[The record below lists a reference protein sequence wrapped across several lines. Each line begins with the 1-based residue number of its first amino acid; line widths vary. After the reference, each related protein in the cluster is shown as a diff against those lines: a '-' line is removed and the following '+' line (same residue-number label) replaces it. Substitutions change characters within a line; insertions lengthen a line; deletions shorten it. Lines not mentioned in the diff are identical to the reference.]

1 MRDFKQD
8 VKASGYIHRPLPL
21 DSSRS
26 FEKQQLEK
34 EAIANRRP
42 LTDNFQN
49 WQQRGRGEIQQT
61 EETVTLLS
69 ATRYDTWAK
78 GAPEDGDYVNF
89 GEVGAYLPI
98 PREDWSEFTQIKLDI
113 AAECVN
119 VINPNITITLENDG
133 EIKIPDIYNREGT
146 HVINLEGQAKRTY
159 VLDIS
164 NLPRDVVTGI
174 RIFTGA
180 NGSYMNLQGQLSY
193 TISSLFLEQNQNS
206 TSAKGW
212 KVPSQEIV
220 FSHIGYHPDYSKTAI
235 INSEDF
241 TATTF
246 ELKSEDTVIFQGE
259 IQETTTENGTFGV
272 LDFSTVKE
280 PGTYYLQIADTKT
293 PNFQIGAVST
303 LKADS
308 IWKSLNFIFC
318 ERCGCPVHGIHGTCH
333 EDLTVEYKGALVS
346 FNGGWHDAGDL
357 SQQLVQTSEVTS
369 SLFEAA
375 ETVKDQPDL
384 YLRLIEEGEWGIDFI
399 LKTRLDEGDR
409 VTSAGITRWT
419 DNRIGTMDD
428 AVPRIHNSPYDNFLI
443 TGLLAKIIKSLP
455 QDYAMRSQLLQVVE
469 EDYQYAFAGF
479 KKTGFKHEPIFWE
492 HTYNISKSLFLATMS
507 WTAALMYQLTAEE
520 TYQEQMTEWFDELLT
535 CQEQTGLK
543 LFDGTILK
551 GMFYR
556 DETHKVFQHFNH
568 QAREHL
574 YALAFEEVLTA
585 SPKHA
590 KAEKWLERANEYGDY
605 LDYLGQFTD
614 PYPMYASGIYREDEW
629 QDKES
634 FYRQHLL
641 VDDEAEVSNQ
651 EQLKQGIKIGDGL
664 YIKRFPVW
672 FSFRGNNGILL
683 SMGKSAAVL
692 GRLLNRPALLDKGH
706 QQLQWMVGKN
716 PFGQSMIYG
725 EGYNYPQQYSVSSGE
740 LTGEMPVG
748 MQTFGNEDQP
758 YWPQFNNATY
768 KEVWVGVAGKWLSLV
783 AELIKSEK
791 GYQFH

>member
-193 TISSLFLEQNQNS
+193 TISSLFLEKNQNS

-259 IQETTTENGTFGV
+259 IQETTTDNGTFGV

-280 PGTYYLQIADTKT
+280 PGTY
-293 PNFQIGAVST
+293 
-303 LKADS
+303 
-308 IWKSLNFIFC
+308 
-318 ERCGCPVHGIHGTCH
+318 
-333 EDLTVEYKGALVS
+333 
-346 FNGGWHDAGDL
+346 
-357 SQQLVQTSEVTS
+357 
-369 SLFEAA
+369 
-375 ETVKDQPDL
+375 
-384 YLRLIEEGEWGIDFI
+384 
-399 LKTRLDEGDR
+399 
-409 VTSAGITRWT
+409 
-419 DNRIGTMDD
+419 
-428 AVPRIHNSPYDNFLI
+428 
-443 TGLLAKIIKSLP
+443 
-455 QDYAMRSQLLQVVE
+455 
-469 EDYQYAFAGF
+469 
-479 KKTGFKHEPIFWE
+479 
-492 HTYNISKSLFLATMS
+492 
-507 WTAALMYQLTAEE
+507 
-520 TYQEQMTEWFDELLT
+520 
-535 CQEQTGLK
+535 
-543 LFDGTILK
+543 
-551 GMFYR
+551 
-556 DETHKVFQHFNH
+556 
-568 QAREHL
+568 
-574 YALAFEEVLTA
+574 
-585 SPKHA
+585 
-590 KAEKWLERANEYGDY
+590 
-605 LDYLGQFTD
+605 
-614 PYPMYASGIYREDEW
+614 
-629 QDKES
+629 
-634 FYRQHLL
+634 
-641 VDDEAEVSNQ
+641 
-651 EQLKQGIKIGDGL
+651 
-664 YIKRFPVW
+664 
-672 FSFRGNNGILL
+672 
-683 SMGKSAAVL
+683 
-692 GRLLNRPALLDKGH
+692 
-706 QQLQWMVGKN
+706 
-716 PFGQSMIYG
+716 
-725 EGYNYPQQYSVSSGE
+725 
-740 LTGEMPVG
+740 
-748 MQTFGNEDQP
+748 
-758 YWPQFNNATY
+758 
-768 KEVWVGVAGKWLSLV
+768 
-783 AELIKSEK
+783 
-791 GYQFH
+791 

>member
-8 VKASGYIHRPLPL
+8 VKASGYIHRSLPL

-34 EAIANRRP
+34 EAITNRRP

-49 WQQRGRGEIQQT
+49 WQQRGRGEIKQT

-280 PGTYYLQIADTKT
+280 PGTYYLQIADMKT

-303 LKADS
+303 LKSDS

-333 EDLTVEYKGALVS
+333 EDLTVEYKGSLVS

-357 SQQLVQTSEVTS
+357 SQQLVQTAEVTG

-375 ETVKDQPDL
+375 ETVKAQPDL

-455 QDYAMRSQLLQVVE
+455 RDYAMRAQLLQVVE

-479 KKTGFKHEPIFWE
+479 KKTGFNHEPIFWE
-492 HTYNISKSLFLATMS
+492 HTYNTSKSLFLATMS

-535 CQEQTGLK
+535 CQEQTGLD
-543 LFDGTILK
+543 LSDGTILK

-590 KAEKWLERANEYGDY
+590 KAEKWLEHANEYGDY
-605 LDYLGQFTD
+605 LDYLGQFTA

-641 VDDEAEVSNQ
+641 VDDEAEVSYQ

-692 GRLLNRPALLDKGH
+692 GRLLNRPTLLDKGH
-706 QQLQWMVGKN
+706 QQMQWMVGKN

-791 GYQFH
+791 GYQ

>member
-1 MRDFKQD
+1 MHDFKQA
-8 VKASGYIHRPLPL
+8 VKATGYIHRPLPL
-21 DSSRS
+21 DNDRS

-34 EAIANRRP
+34 EVIASRRR
-42 LTDNFQN
+42 LTNSFEN
-49 WQQRGRGEIQQT
+49 WQHRGRGEIKKT

-69 ATRYDTWAK
+69 AARYDTWPE
-78 GAPEDGDYVNF
+78 GAAEDGDYINF

-98 PREDWSEFTQIKLDI
+98 QKEDWTEFTQIKLDVS
-113 AAECVN
+113 ADCLNAV
-119 VINPNITITLENDG
+119 NPNITITLENDG

-146 HVINLEGQAKRTY
+146 HVINLEGQEQHTY

-174 RIFTGA
+174 RIFSGA
-180 NGSYMNLQGQLSY
+180 NGSYMNLKGRLSY
-193 TISSLFLEQNQNS
+193 TISKLFLEKNLHS

-212 KVPSQEIV
+212 QVPSKEII

-235 INSEDF
+235 INHEDF

-246 ELKSEDTVIFQGE
+246 ELKRADQVVFQAE
-259 IQETTTENGTFGV
+259 IQKASTANGTFGL
-272 LDFSTVKE
+272 LDFSAITE
-280 PGTYYLQIADTKT
+280 PGSYYLQIDDIKT
-293 PNFQIGAVST
+293 PDFQIGKVST
-303 LKADS
+303 LKFDS

-333 EDLTVEYKGALVS
+333 EDLTVEYKGSLVS

-357 SQQLVQTSEVTS
+357 SQQLVQTAEVTS
-369 SLFEAA
+369 SLFETA

-399 LKTRLDEGDR
+399 LKTRLDEGYR

-455 QDYAMRSQLLQVVE
+455 QDYAMKAQLMQVVK
-469 EDYQYAFAGF
+469 EDYHYALAGF
-479 KKTGFKHEPIFWE
+479 QKTGFKHEPIFWE
-492 HTYNISKSLFLATMS
+492 HTYNTSKSTFLATMA
-507 WTAALMYQLTAEE
+507 WTAALMYQLTEE
-520 TYQEQMTEWFDELLT
+520 EDYREQMTEWFDGLLS
-535 CQEQTGLK
+535 CQEQAGLE
-543 LFDGTILK
+543 LSDGTLLN

-574 YALAFEEVLTA
+574 YALAFEEVLAA
-585 SPKHA
+585 SPKR
-590 KAEKWLERANEYGDY
+590 EKGDEWLIQANNYADY

-614 PYPMYASGIYREDEW
+614 PYPMYASGIYHEDEW

-634 FYRQHLL
+634 FYKQHLL
-641 VDDEAEVSNQ
+641 VDDEAETSYQ
-651 EQLKQGIKIGDGL
+651 EQLKQGIKVGEGL

-683 SMGKSAAVL
+683 SMGKSAAVM
-692 GRLLNRPALLDKGH
+692 GRILDRRTLLDKAH

-740 LTGEMPVG
+740 ITGEMPVG

-783 AELIKSEK
+783 ADLIKSENK
-791 GYQFH
+791 GD

>member
-34 EAIANRRP
+34 EAIAKRRS

-49 WQQRGRGEIQQT
+49 WQQRGRGEIKQT

-193 TISSLFLEQNQNS
+193 TISSLFLEQNPNS

-280 PGTYYLQIADTKT
+280 PGTYYLQIADMKT

-333 EDLTVEYKGALVS
+333 EDLTVEYKGSLVS

-357 SQQLVQTSEVTS
+357 SQQLVQTAEVTS

-375 ETVKDQPDL
+375 ETVKDQADL

-455 QDYAMRSQLLQVVE
+455 QDYAMRAQLLQVVE

-492 HTYNISKSLFLATMS
+492 HTYNTSKSLFLATMS

-535 CQEQTGLK
+535 CQEQTGLD
-543 LFDGTILK
+543 LSDGTILK

-590 KAEKWLERANEYGDY
+590 KAEKWLEHANEYGDY

-641 VDDEAEVSNQ
+641 VDDEAEVSYQ
-651 EQLKQGIKIGDGL
+651 EQLKQGIKVGDGL

-692 GRLLNRPALLDKGH
+692 GRLLNRPTLLDKGH

-791 GYQFH
+791 VCQ

>member
-1 MRDFKQD
+1 MHDFKQA
-8 VKASGYIHRPLPL
+8 VKATGYIHRPLPL
-21 DSSRS
+21 DNDRS

-34 EAIANRRP
+34 EVIMSRRR
-42 LTDNFQN
+42 LTNSFEN
-49 WQQRGRGEIQQT
+49 WQHRGRGEIKKT

-69 ATRYDTWAK
+69 AARYDTWPE

-98 PREDWSEFTQIKLDI
+98 QKEDWTEFTQIKLDVS
-113 AAECVN
+113 ADCLNAV
-119 VINPNITITLENDG
+119 NPNITITLENDG

-146 HVINLEGQAKRTY
+146 HVINLEGQEQHTY

-174 RIFTGA
+174 RIFSGA
-180 NGSYMNLQGQLSY
+180 NGSYMNLKGRLSY
-193 TISSLFLEQNQNS
+193 TISKLFLEKNLHS

-212 KVPSQEIV
+212 QVPSKEII

-235 INSEDF
+235 INHEDF

-246 ELKSEDTVIFQGE
+246 ELKRADQVVFQAE
-259 IQETTTENGTFGV
+259 IQEISTVNGTFGL
-272 LDFSTVKE
+272 LDFSAITE
-280 PGTYYLQIADTKT
+280 PGCYYLQIDDIKT
-293 PNFQIGAVST
+293 PDFQIGKVST
-303 LKADS
+303 LKSDS

-318 ERCGCPVHGIHGTCH
+318 ERCGCPVHGIQGTCH
-333 EDLTVEYKGALVS
+333 EDLTVEYKGSLVS

-357 SQQLVQTSEVTS
+357 SQQLVQTAEVTS
-369 SLFEAA
+369 SLFETA
-375 ETVKDQPDL
+375 ETVKNQPDL

-443 TGLLAKIIKSLP
+443 TGLLAKIVKSLP
-455 QDYAMRSQLLQVVE
+455 QDYAMKAQLMQVVK
-469 EDYQYAFAGF
+469 EDYHYALVGF
-479 KKTGFKHEPIFWE
+479 KKTEFKHEPIFWE
-492 HTYNISKSLFLATMS
+492 HTYNTSKSTFLATMA
-507 WTAALMYQLTAEE
+507 WTAALMYQLTEE
-520 TYQEQMTEWFDELLT
+520 EDYREQMTEWFDGLLS
-535 CQEQTGLK
+535 CQEQAGLE
-543 LFDGTILK
+543 LSDGTLLK

-556 DETHKVFQHFNH
+556 DETHKVLQHFNH

-574 YALAFEEVLTA
+574 YALAFEEVLAA
-585 SPKHA
+585 SPKH
-590 KAEKWLERANEYGDY
+590 EKGDEWLIQANNYADY

-614 PYPMYASGIYREDEW
+614 PYPMYASGIYHEDEW

-634 FYRQHLL
+634 FYKQHLL
-641 VDDEAEVSNQ
+641 VDDEAETSYQ
-651 EQLKQGIKIGDGL
+651 EQLKQGIKVGEGL

-683 SMGKSAAVL
+683 SMGKSAAVM
-692 GRLLNRPALLDKGH
+692 GRILDRRTLLDKAH

-740 LTGEMPVG
+740 ITGEMPVG

-783 AELIKSEK
+783 ADLIKSENK
-791 GYQFH
+791 GD

>member
-1 MRDFKQD
+1 MHDFKQA
-8 VKASGYIHRPLPL
+8 VKATGYIHRPLPL
-21 DSSRS
+21 DNDRS

-34 EAIANRRP
+34 EVIMSRRR
-42 LTDNFQN
+42 LTNSFEN
-49 WQQRGRGEIQQT
+49 WQHRGRGEIKKT

-69 ATRYDTWAK
+69 AARYDTWPE

-98 PREDWSEFTQIKLDI
+98 QKEDWTEFTQIKLDVS
-113 AAECVN
+113 ADCLNAV
-119 VINPNITITLENDG
+119 NPNITITLENDG

-146 HVINLEGQAKRTY
+146 HVINLEGQEQHTY

-174 RIFTGA
+174 RIFSGA
-180 NGSYMNLQGQLSY
+180 NGSYMNLKGRLSY
-193 TISSLFLEQNQNS
+193 TISKLFLEKNLHS

-212 KVPSQEIV
+212 QVPSKEII

-235 INSEDF
+235 INHEDF

-246 ELKSEDTVIFQGE
+246 ELKRADQVVFQAE
-259 IQETTTENGTFGV
+259 IQEISTVNGTFGL
-272 LDFSTVKE
+272 LDFSAITE
-280 PGTYYLQIADTKT
+280 PGCYYLQIDDIKT
-293 PNFQIGAVST
+293 PDFQIGKVST
-303 LKADS
+303 LKSDS

-333 EDLTVEYKGALVS
+333 EDLTVEYKGSLVS

-357 SQQLVQTSEVTS
+357 SQQLVQTAEVTS
-369 SLFEAA
+369 SLFETA
-375 ETVKDQPDL
+375 ETVKNQPDL

-443 TGLLAKIIKSLP
+443 TGLLAKIVKSLP
-455 QDYAMRSQLLQVVE
+455 QDYAMKAQLMQVVK
-469 EDYQYAFAGF
+469 EDYHYALVGF
-479 KKTGFKHEPIFWE
+479 KKTEFKHEPIFWE
-492 HTYNISKSLFLATMS
+492 HTYNTSKSTFLATMA
-507 WTAALMYQLTAEE
+507 WTAALMYQLTEE
-520 TYQEQMTEWFDELLT
+520 EDYREQMTEWFDGLLS
-535 CQEQTGLK
+535 CQEQAGLE
-543 LFDGTILK
+543 LSDGTLLK

-556 DETHKVFQHFNH
+556 DETHKVLQHFNH

-574 YALAFEEVLTA
+574 YALAFEEVLAA
-585 SPKHA
+585 SPKH
-590 KAEKWLERANEYGDY
+590 EKGDEWLIQANNYADY

-614 PYPMYASGIYREDEW
+614 PYPMYASGIYHEDEW

-634 FYRQHLL
+634 FYKQHLL
-641 VDDEAEVSNQ
+641 VDDEAETSYQ
-651 EQLKQGIKIGDGL
+651 EQLKQGIKVGEGL

-683 SMGKSAAVL
+683 SMGKSAAVM
-692 GRLLNRPALLDKGH
+692 GRILDRRTLLDKAH

-740 LTGEMPVG
+740 ITGEMPVG

-783 AELIKSEK
+783 ADLIKSENK
-791 GYQFH
+791 GD

>member
-1 MRDFKQD
+1 MRDFNQE
-8 VKASGYIHRPLPL
+8 VKATGYIHRPLPL

-34 EAIANRRP
+34 EIITDRRP
-42 LTDNFQN
+42 LTESFQN
-49 WQQRGRGEIQQT
+49 WQHYGRGEIKQAK
-61 EETVTLLS
+61 EAVTLMS
-69 ATRYDTWAK
+69 AMRYDTWAG

-89 GEVGAYLPI
+89 GEVGAYLPV
-98 PREDWSEFTQIKLDI
+98 PREDWSTFTQIKLDVS
-113 AAECVN
+113 ANCVN
-119 VINPNITITLENDG
+119 AVNPNITITLENDG

-146 HVINLEGQAKRTY
+146 HVINLEGQAQRTY

-164 NLPRDVVTGI
+164 NLPRDEVTGI

-180 NGSYMNLQGQLSY
+180 NGSYMNLKGQLSY
-193 TISSLFLEQNQNS
+193 TISNLFLEKNQHS

-212 KVPSQEIV
+212 QVPRKEIV
-220 FSHIGYHPDYSKTAI
+220 FSHIGYHPNYSKTAI
-235 INSEDF
+235 INREEFS
-241 TATTF
+241 AATF
-246 ELKSEDTVIFQGE
+246 ELKTEDHVVLQAE
-259 IQETTTENGTFGV
+259 IHTTTTVTGTFGL
-272 LDFSTVKE
+272 LDFSAVKE
-280 PGTYYLQIADTKT
+280 PGTYYLQIGETKT

-333 EDLTVEYKGALVS
+333 EDLTVEYKGTLVS

-357 SQQLVQTSEVTS
+357 SQQLVQTAEVTG

-375 ETVKDQPDL
+375 ETVKDQQEL
-384 YLRLIEEGEWGIDFI
+384 YLRLIEEGEWGLDFI

-419 DNRIGTMDD
+419 DNRIGNMDD

-455 QDYAMRSQLLQVVE
+455 EDYAMRAQLLQVVKD
-469 EDYQYAFAGF
+469 DYSYALAGYE
-479 KKTGFKHEPIFWE
+479 KTGFKHEPIFWE
-492 HTYNISKSLFLATMS
+492 HTYSTSKSLFLATMS
-507 WTAALMYQLTAEE
+507 WTAALMYQLTEE
-520 TYQEQMTEWFDELLT
+520 AGYQAQMTGWFDALLT
-535 CQEQTGLK
+535 CQEQTGLE
-543 LFDGTILK
+543 LSDGTMLK

-585 SPKHA
+585 APEHQ
-590 KAEKWLERANEYGDY
+590 KAESWLEHARDYGDY

-629 QDKES
+629 EEKES
-634 FYRQHLL
+634 FYKQHLL
-641 VDDEAEVSNQ
+641 VDDEAEASYQ
-651 EQLKQGIKIGDGL
+651 EQLKQGVKVGEGL

-683 SMGKSAAVL
+683 SMGKSAAVM
-692 GRLLNRPALLDKGH
+692 GRLLDRQTLLDKAH

-740 LTGEMPVG
+740 ITGEMPVG
-748 MQTFGNEDQP
+748 MQTFGNEDEP

-768 KEVWVGVAGKWLSLV
+768 KEVWVGIAGKWLALV
-783 AELIKSEK
+783 AELIKTE
-791 GYQFH
+791 G

>member
-1 MRDFKQD
+1 MHDFKQA
-8 VKASGYIHRPLPL
+8 VKATGYIHRPLPL
-21 DSSRS
+21 DNDRS

-34 EAIANRRP
+34 EVITSRRP
-42 LTDNFQN
+42 LTNSFEN
-49 WQQRGRGEIQQT
+49 WQHRGRGEIKQT

-69 ATRYDTWAK
+69 AARYDTWPE

-89 GEVGAYLPI
+89 GEIGAYLPI
-98 PREDWSEFTQIKLDI
+98 EKEDWTEFTQIKLDVS
-113 AAECVN
+113 ADCLNAV
-119 VINPNITITLENDG
+119 NPNITITLENDG

-146 HVINLEGQAKRTY
+146 HVINLEGQEQHTY

-174 RIFTGA
+174 HIFSGA
-180 NGSYMNLQGQLSY
+180 NGSYMNLKGQLSY
-193 TISSLFLEQNQNS
+193 TISKLFLEKNLHS

-212 KVPSQEIV
+212 QVPSKEII

-235 INSEDF
+235 INREDF

-246 ELKSEDTVIFQGE
+246 ELKRADQVVFQAE
-259 IQETTTENGTFGV
+259 IQEISTVNGTFGL
-272 LDFSTVKE
+272 LDFSAITE
-280 PGTYYLQIADTKT
+280 PGSYYLQIDDIKT
-293 PNFQIGAVST
+293 PDFQIGKVST
-303 LKADS
+303 LKSDS

-333 EDLTVEYKGALVS
+333 EDLTVEYKGSLIS

-357 SQQLVQTSEVTS
+357 SQQLVQTAEVTS
-369 SLFEAA
+369 SLFETA
-375 ETVKDQPDL
+375 ETVKNQPDL

-455 QDYAMRSQLLQVVE
+455 QDYAMKAQLMQVVK
-469 EDYQYAFAGF
+469 EDYHYALVGF
-479 KKTGFKHEPIFWE
+479 QKTEFKHEPIFWE
-492 HTYNISKSLFLATMS
+492 HTYNTSKSTFLATMA
-507 WTAALMYQLTAEE
+507 WTAALMYQLTEE
-520 TYQEQMTEWFDELLT
+520 EDYREQMTEWFDGLLS
-535 CQEQTGLK
+535 CQEQAGLE
-543 LFDGTILK
+543 LSDGTLLK

-556 DETHKVFQHFNH
+556 DETYKVFQHFNH

-574 YALAFEEVLTA
+574 YALAFEEVLAA
-585 SPKHA
+585 SPKH
-590 KAEKWLERANEYGDY
+590 EKGDEWLIQANNYADY

-614 PYPMYASGIYREDEW
+614 PYPMYASGIYHEDEW

-634 FYRQHLL
+634 FYKQHLL
-641 VDDEAEVSNQ
+641 VNDEAETSYQ
-651 EQLKQGIKIGDGL
+651 EQLKQGIKVGEGL

-683 SMGKSAAVL
+683 SMGKSAAVM
-692 GRLLNRPALLDKGH
+692 GRILDRRTLLDKAH

-740 LTGEMPVG
+740 ITGEMPVG

-783 AELIKSEK
+783 ADLIKSENK
-791 GYQFH
+791 GD

>member
-1 MRDFKQD
+1 MHDFKQA
-8 VKASGYIHRPLPL
+8 VKATGYIHRPLPL
-21 DSSRS
+21 DNDRS

-34 EAIANRRP
+34 EVITSRRP
-42 LTDNFQN
+42 LTNSFEN
-49 WQQRGRGEIQQT
+49 WQHRGRGEIKQT

-69 ATRYDTWAK
+69 AARYDTWPE

-89 GEVGAYLPI
+89 GEIGAYLPI
-98 PREDWSEFTQIKLDI
+98 EKEDWTEFTQIKLDVS
-113 AAECVN
+113 ADCLNAV
-119 VINPNITITLENDG
+119 NPNITITLENDG

-146 HVINLEGQAKRTY
+146 HVINLEGQEQHTY

-174 RIFTGA
+174 HIFSGA
-180 NGSYMNLQGQLSY
+180 NGSYMNLKGQLSY
-193 TISSLFLEQNQNS
+193 TISKLFLEKNLHS

-212 KVPSQEIV
+212 QVPSKEII

-235 INSEDF
+235 INHEDF

-246 ELKSEDTVIFQGE
+246 ELKRADQVVFQAE
-259 IQETTTENGTFGV
+259 IQKASTANGTFGL
-272 LDFSTVKE
+272 LDFSAITE
-280 PGTYYLQIADTKT
+280 PGSYYLQMDDIKT
-293 PNFQIGAVST
+293 PDFQIGKVST
-303 LKADS
+303 LKFDS

-333 EDLTVEYKGALVS
+333 EDLTVEYKGSLVS

-357 SQQLVQTSEVTS
+357 SQQLVQTAEVTS
-369 SLFEAA
+369 SLFETA
-375 ETVKDQPDL
+375 ETVKNQPDL

-455 QDYAMRSQLLQVVE
+455 QDYAMKAQLMQVAK
-469 EDYQYAFAGF
+469 EDYHYALAGF
-479 KKTGFKHEPIFWE
+479 QKTGFKHEPIFWE
-492 HTYNISKSLFLATMS
+492 HTYNTSKSTFLATMA
-507 WTAALMYQLTAEE
+507 WTAALMYQLTEE
-520 TYQEQMTEWFDELLT
+520 EDYREQMTEWFDGLLS
-535 CQEQTGLK
+535 CQEQAGLE
-543 LFDGTILK
+543 LSDGTLLK

-574 YALAFEEVLTA
+574 YALAFEEVLAA
-585 SPKHA
+585 SPKH
-590 KAEKWLERANEYGDY
+590 EKGDEWLIQANNYADY

-614 PYPMYASGIYREDEW
+614 PYPMYASGIYHEDEW

-634 FYRQHLL
+634 FYKQHLL
-641 VDDEAEVSNQ
+641 VDDEAETSYQ
-651 EQLKQGIKIGDGL
+651 EQLKQGIKVGEGL

-683 SMGKSAAVL
+683 SMGKSAAVM
-692 GRLLNRPALLDKGH
+692 GRILDRRTLLDKAH

-740 LTGEMPVG
+740 ITGEMPVG

-783 AELIKSEK
+783 ADLIKSENK
-791 GYQFH
+791 GD

>member
-1 MRDFKQD
+1 MRDFSQD
-8 VKASGYIHRPLPL
+8 VRATGYIHRPLPL

-34 EAIANRRP
+34 EIITDRRP
-42 LTDNFQN
+42 LTESFQN
-49 WQQRGRGEIQQT
+49 WQHCGRGEINQT
-61 EETVTLLS
+61 AETVTLLS
-69 ATRYDTWAK
+69 AMRYDTWAD

-98 PREDWSEFTQIKLDI
+98 PREDWSTFTQIKLDVSADCI
-113 AAECVN
+113 NAV
-119 VINPNITITLENDG
+119 NPNITITLENDG

-146 HVINLEGQAKRTY
+146 HVINLEGQAQRTY

-180 NGSYMNLQGQLSY
+180 NGSYMNLKGQLSY
-193 TISSLFLEQNQNS
+193 TISNLFLERNQHS

-212 KVPSQEIV
+212 QVPRKEIV

-235 INSEDF
+235 INREDF
-241 TATTF
+241 TAATF
-246 ELKSEDTVIFQGE
+246 ELKTEDQIVLQAE
-259 IQETTTENGTFGV
+259 IHTTTTVTGTFGL
-272 LDFSTVKE
+272 LDFSAVKE
-280 PGTYYLQIADTKT
+280 PGTYYLQIGETKT

-333 EDLTVEYKGALVS
+333 EDLTVEYKGTLVS

-357 SQQLVQTSEVTS
+357 SQQLVQTAEVTG

-375 ETVKDQPDL
+375 ETVKDQQEL
-384 YLRLIEEGEWGIDFI
+384 YLRLIEEGEWGLDFI

-419 DNRIGTMDD
+419 DNRIGNMDD

-455 QDYAMRSQLLQVVE
+455 EDYAMRAQLLQVVKD
-469 EDYQYAFAGF
+469 DYSYALAGYE
-479 KKTGFKHEPIFWE
+479 KTGFKHEPIFWE
-492 HTYNISKSLFLATMS
+492 HTYNTSKSLFLATMS
-507 WTAALMYQLTAEE
+507 WAAALMYQLTEE
-520 TYQEQMTEWFDELLT
+520 EAYQAQMTEWFDALLT
-535 CQEQTGLK
+535 CQEQAGLE
-543 LFDGTILK
+543 LSDRTMLK

-556 DETHKVFQHFNH
+556 DETHTVFQHFNH

-574 YALAFEEVLTA
+574 YALAFEEVLA
-585 SPKHA
+585 AAPKHE
-590 KAEKWLERANEYGDY
+590 KAESWLEHVREYGDY

-629 QDKES
+629 EEKES
-634 FYRQHLL
+634 FHKQHLL
-641 VDDEAEVSNQ
+641 VDDEAEASYQ
-651 EQLKQGIKIGDGL
+651 EQLKQGVKVGEGL

-683 SMGKSAAVL
+683 SMGKSAAVM
-692 GRLLNRPALLDKGH
+692 GRLLDRQPLLDRAH

-725 EGYNYPQQYSVSSGE
+725 EGHNYPQQYSVSSGE
-740 LTGEMPVG
+740 ITGEMPVG
-748 MQTFGNEDQP
+748 MQTFGNEDEP

-768 KEVWVGVAGKWLSLV
+768 KEVWVGIAGKWLALV
-783 AELIKSEK
+783 AELIKTEK
-791 GYQFH
+791 

>member
-1 MRDFKQD
+1 MRDFNQE
-8 VKASGYIHRPLPL
+8 VKATGYIHRPLPL

-34 EAIANRRP
+34 EVITKRRP
-42 LTDNFQN
+42 LTESFQY
-49 WQQRGRGEIQQT
+49 WQHCGRGEIKQT
-61 EETVTLLS
+61 EESVTLKS
-69 ATRYDTWAK
+69 AMRYDTWAD

-98 PREDWSEFTQIKLDI
+98 PREDWSAFTQIKLDI
-113 AAECVN
+113 SADCINAV
-119 VINPNITITLENDG
+119 NPNITITLENDG

-146 HVINLEGQAKRTY
+146 HVINLEGQAQRTY

-180 NGSYMNLQGQLSY
+180 NGSYMNLKGQLSY
-193 TISSLFLEQNQNS
+193 TISNLFLETNQHS

-212 KVPSQEIV
+212 QVPSKEIV

-235 INSEDF
+235 INREDF

-246 ELKSEDTVIFQGE
+246 ELKAEDHVVLQAE
-259 IQETTTENGTFGV
+259 IQTTTTATGTFGL
-272 LDFSTVKE
+272 LDFSVVKE
-280 PGTYYLQIADTKT
+280 PGIYYLQIDETKT

-333 EDLTVEYKGALVS
+333 EDLTVEYKGTLVS

-357 SQQLVQTSEVTS
+357 SQQLVQTAEVTG
-369 SLFEAA
+369 SLFETA
-375 ETVKDQPDL
+375 ETVKDQQEL
-384 YLRLIEEGEWGIDFI
+384 YLRLIEEGEWGLDFI

-419 DNRIGTMDD
+419 DNRIGNMDD

-443 TGLLAKIIKSLP
+443 TGLLAKIIKFLP
-455 QDYAMRSQLLQVVE
+455 DDYAMRAQLLQVVK
-469 EDYQYAFAGF
+469 EDYAYALAGF
-479 KKTGFKHEPIFWE
+479 EKTGYKHEPIFWE
-492 HTYNISKSLFLATMS
+492 HTYSTSKSLFLATMS
-507 WTAALMYQLTAEE
+507 WTAALMYQLTEE
-520 TYQEQMTEWFDELLT
+520 AGYQAQMTGWFDALLT
-535 CQEQTGLK
+535 CQEQAGLE
-543 LFDGTILK
+543 LSDGTMLK

-574 YALAFEEVLTA
+574 YALAFEEVLA
-585 SPKHA
+585 AAPKHE
-590 KAEKWLERANEYGDY
+590 KAESWLEHTRDYGDY

-614 PYPMYASGIYREDEW
+614 PFPMYASGIYREDEW

-634 FYRQHLL
+634 FYKQHLL
-641 VDDEAEVSNQ
+641 VDDEAEASYQ
-651 EQLKQGIKIGDGL
+651 EQLKQGVKVGEGL

-683 SMGKSAAVL
+683 SMGKSAAVM
-692 GRLLNRPALLDKGH
+692 GRLLDRQTLLDKAH

-740 LTGEMPVG
+740 ITGEMPVG
-748 MQTFGNEDQP
+748 MQTFGNEDEP

-768 KEVWVGVAGKWLSLV
+768 KEVWVGIAGKWLSLV
-783 AELIKSEK
+783 AELIKTEK
-791 GYQFH
+791 

>member
-1 MRDFKQD
+1 MHDFKQA
-8 VKASGYIHRPLPL
+8 VKATGYIHRPLPL
-21 DSSRS
+21 DNDRS

-34 EAIANRRP
+34 EVIMSRRR
-42 LTDNFQN
+42 LTNSFEN
-49 WQQRGRGEIQQT
+49 WQHRGRGEIKKT

-69 ATRYDTWAK
+69 AARYDTWPE

-98 PREDWSEFTQIKLDI
+98 QKEDWTEFTQIKLDVS
-113 AAECVN
+113 ADCLNAV
-119 VINPNITITLENDG
+119 NPNITITLENDG

-146 HVINLEGQAKRTY
+146 HVINLEGQEQHTY

-174 RIFTGA
+174 RIFSGA
-180 NGSYMNLQGQLSY
+180 NGSYMNLKGRLSY
-193 TISSLFLEQNQNS
+193 TISKLFLEKNLHS

-212 KVPSQEIV
+212 QVPSKEII

-235 INSEDF
+235 INHEDF

-246 ELKSEDTVIFQGE
+246 ELKRADQVVFQAE
-259 IQETTTENGTFGV
+259 IQEISTVNGTFGL
-272 LDFSTVKE
+272 LDFSAITE
-280 PGTYYLQIADTKT
+280 PGCYYLQIDDIKT
-293 PNFQIGAVST
+293 PDFQIGKVST
-303 LKADS
+303 LKSDS

-333 EDLTVEYKGALVS
+333 EDLTVEYKGSLVS

-357 SQQLVQTSEVTS
+357 SQQLVQTAEVTS
-369 SLFEAA
+369 SLFETA
-375 ETVKDQPDL
+375 ETVKNQPDL

-443 TGLLAKIIKSLP
+443 TGLLAKIVKSLP
-455 QDYAMRSQLLQVVE
+455 QDYAMKAQLMQVVK
-469 EDYQYAFAGF
+469 EDYHYALVGF
-479 KKTGFKHEPIFWE
+479 KKTEFKHEPIFWE
-492 HTYNISKSLFLATMS
+492 HTYNTSKSTFLATMA
-507 WTAALMYQLTAEE
+507 WTAALMYQLTEE
-520 TYQEQMTEWFDELLT
+520 EDYREQMTEWFDGLLS
-535 CQEQTGLK
+535 CQEQAGLE
-543 LFDGTILK
+543 LSDGTLLK

-556 DETHKVFQHFNH
+556 DETHKVLQHFNH

-574 YALAFEEVLTA
+574 YALAFEEVLAA
-585 SPKHA
+585 SPKH
-590 KAEKWLERANEYGDY
+590 EKGDEWLIQANNYADY

-614 PYPMYASGIYREDEW
+614 PYPMYASGIYHEDEW

-634 FYRQHLL
+634 FYKQHLL
-641 VDDEAEVSNQ
+641 VDDEAETSYQ
-651 EQLKQGIKIGDGL
+651 EQLKQGIKVGEGL

-672 FSFRGNNGILL
+672 FSLRGNNGILL
-683 SMGKSAAVL
+683 SMGKSAAVM
-692 GRLLNRPALLDKGH
+692 GRILDRRTLLDKAH

-740 LTGEMPVG
+740 ITGEMPVG

-783 AELIKSEK
+783 ADLIKSENK
-791 GYQFH
+791 GD

>member
-8 VKASGYIHRPLPL
+8 LKATGYIHRPLPL
-21 DSSRS
+21 DNSRS
-26 FEKQQLEK
+26 FEKQQLER
-34 EAIANRRP
+34 ENITERRP
-42 LTDNFQN
+42 LTKSFQS
-49 WQQRGRGEIQQT
+49 WQQRGRGEIHKT
-61 EETVTLLS
+61 DATVTLLS
-69 ATRYDTWAK
+69 PTRYDSWEE

-89 GEVGAYLPI
+89 GDVGAYLSI
-98 PREDWSEFTQIKLDI
+98 PREDWSAFTQIKLDI
-113 AAECVN
+113 SADCIN
-119 VINPNITITLENDG
+119 VVNPNLTITLENDG

-174 RIFTGA
+174 RIFSGA
-180 NGSYMNLQGQLSY
+180 NGSYMNLTGQLSY
-193 TISSLFLEQNQNS
+193 TVSDLYLEKNEQF

-212 KVPSQEIV
+212 QAPKNQIV
-220 FSHIGYHPDYSKTAI
+220 FSHIGYHPEYSKTAI
-235 INSEDF
+235 INREDF
-241 TATTF
+241 SATTF
-246 ELKSEDTVIFQGE
+246 ELKTEDQIVFQSE
-259 IQETTTENGTFGV
+259 IQETKAETGTFGL
-272 LDFSTVKE
+272 LDFSEVKE
-280 PGTYYLQIADTKT
+280 PGTYYLQINDTKT
-293 PNFQIGAVST
+293 PEFQIGTVSN
-303 LKADS
+303 LKAHS
-308 IWKSLNFIFC
+308 LWKSLNFIFC

-333 EDLTVEYKGALVS
+333 EDLTVEYKGSLVS

-357 SQQLVQTSEVTS
+357 SQQLVQTAEVTS

-375 ETVKDQPDL
+375 ETVKDQPEL

-399 LKTRLDEGDR
+399 LKTRLDGGDR

-455 QDYAMRSQLLQVVE
+455 KDYAMRPQLLQVVK
-469 EDYQYAFAGF
+469 EDYQYALAGF
-479 KKTGFKHEPIFWE
+479 EMTGFKHEPIFWE
-492 HTYNISKSLFLATMS
+492 HTYNTSKSLFLATMA
-507 WTAALMYQLTAEE
+507 WTAALMYQLTIEDN
-520 TYQEQMTEWFDELLT
+520 YQEQMTEWFEPLLE
-535 CQEQTGLK
+535 CQEQEGLQ
-543 LFDGTILK
+543 LTDGTVLK

-556 DETHKVFQHFNH
+556 DETHNVFQHFNH

-574 YALAFEEVLTA
+574 YALAFEEVFAA
-585 SPKHA
+585 STNQEQVA
-590 KAEKWLERANEYGDY
+590 NWQERANDYGDY

-614 PYPMYASGIYREDEW
+614 PYPMYASGIYKEDEW

-634 FYRQHLL
+634 FYKQHLL
-641 VDDEAEVSNQ
+641 VDEEAETSYQ
-651 EQLKQGIKIGDGL
+651 EQLKQGIQIGEGL

-683 SMGKSAAVL
+683 SMGKSAAVM
-692 GRLLNRPALLDKGH
+692 GRLLDRQKLLDKGH

-740 LTGEMPVG
+740 IIGEMPVG

-768 KEVWVGVAGKWLSLV
+768 KEVWVGIAGKWLSLV
-783 AELIKSEK
+783 AELIKYEK
-791 GYQFH
+791 GD

>member
-1 MRDFKQD
+1 MHDFKQA
-8 VKASGYIHRPLPL
+8 VKATGYIHRPLPL
-21 DSSRS
+21 DNDRS

-34 EAIANRRP
+34 EVITSRRP
-42 LTDNFQN
+42 LTNSFEN
-49 WQQRGRGEIQQT
+49 WQHRGRGEIKQT

-69 ATRYDTWAK
+69 AARYDTWPE

-98 PREDWSEFTQIKLDI
+98 EKENWTEFTQIKLDVS
-113 AAECVN
+113 ADCLNAV
-119 VINPNITITLENDG
+119 NPNITITLENDG
-133 EIKIPDIYNREGT
+133 EIKIPDIYNCEGT
-146 HVINLEGQAKRTY
+146 HVINLEGQEQHTY

-174 RIFTGA
+174 HIFSGA
-180 NGSYMNLQGQLSY
+180 NGSYMNLKGQLSY
-193 TISSLFLEQNQNS
+193 TISKLFLEKNLHS

-212 KVPSQEIV
+212 QVPSKEII

-235 INSEDF
+235 INHEDF

-246 ELKSEDTVIFQGE
+246 ELKRADQVVFQAE
-259 IQETTTENGTFGV
+259 IQKASTANGTFGL
-272 LDFSTVKE
+272 LDFSAITE
-280 PGTYYLQIADTKT
+280 PGSYYLQMDDIKT
-293 PNFQIGAVST
+293 PDFQIGKVST
-303 LKADS
+303 LKFDS

-333 EDLTVEYKGALVS
+333 EDLTVEYKGSLVS

-357 SQQLVQTSEVTS
+357 SQQLVQTAEVTS
-369 SLFEAA
+369 SLFETA
-375 ETVKDQPDL
+375 ETVKNQPDL

-428 AVPRIHNSPYDNFLI
+428 AVLRIHNSPYDNFLI

-455 QDYAMRSQLLQVVE
+455 QDYAMKAQLMQVAK
-469 EDYQYAFAGF
+469 EDYHYALAGF
-479 KKTGFKHEPIFWE
+479 QKTGFKHEPIFWE
-492 HTYNISKSLFLATMS
+492 HTYNTSKSTFLATMA
-507 WTAALMYQLTAEE
+507 WTAALMYQLTEE
-520 TYQEQMTEWFDELLT
+520 EDYREQMTEWFDGLLS
-535 CQEQTGLK
+535 CQEQAGLE
-543 LFDGTILK
+543 LSDGTLLK

-556 DETHKVFQHFNH
+556 DETYKVFQHFNH

-574 YALAFEEVLTA
+574 YALAFEEVLAA
-585 SPKHA
+585 SPKH
-590 KAEKWLERANEYGDY
+590 EKGDEWLIQANNYADY

-614 PYPMYASGIYREDEW
+614 PYPMYASGIYHEDEW

-634 FYRQHLL
+634 FYKQHLL
-641 VDDEAEVSNQ
+641 VDDEAETSYQ
-651 EQLKQGIKIGDGL
+651 DQLKQGIKVGEGL

-683 SMGKSAAVL
+683 SMGKSAAVM
-692 GRLLNRPALLDKGH
+692 GRILDRRTLLDKAH

-740 LTGEMPVG
+740 ITGEMPVG

-758 YWPQFNNATY
+758 YWSQFNNATY

-783 AELIKSEK
+783 ADLIKSENK
-791 GYQFH
+791 GD